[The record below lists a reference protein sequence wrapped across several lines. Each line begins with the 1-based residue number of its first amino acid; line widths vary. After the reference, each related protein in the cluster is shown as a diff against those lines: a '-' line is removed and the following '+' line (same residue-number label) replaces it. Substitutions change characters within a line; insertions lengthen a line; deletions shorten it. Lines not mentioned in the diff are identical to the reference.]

1 MYPPSLF
8 REDRVDVLHA
18 LIDTHPLGLLVTHG
32 VGLRACHVPMLID
45 AAPAPFGTLFGHVA
59 RANPVLS
66 DIGHERGGDDETD
79 GNREATALAV
89 FQGPQHYITPS
100 WYPSKR
106 DHGRVVPTW
115 NYVGVHAEG
124 RLRFHDDPAWV
135 HAHLTA
141 LTDKQEQNRDE
152 PWAVTDAPT
161 EFVDSLLSGIV
172 GFELTITHLVG
183 TWKTSQNRPPV
194 DQAGVVAGLRDVG
207 SDAALAMADLVADRC
222 ATARSSDA
230 AR

>member
-32 VGLRACHVPMLID
+32 NGLRACHVPMLID

-66 DIGHERGGDDETD
+66 DNGDTS
-79 GNREATALAV
+79 GMLALAV

-100 WYPSKR
+100 WYPTKQ

-124 RLRFHDDPAWV
+124 RLRFHDDAAWV
-135 HAHLTA
+135 RAHLTA
-141 LTDKQEQNRDE
+141 LTNKQEKDRDE
-152 PWAVTDAPT
+152 PWAVTDAPR
-161 EFVDSLLSGIV
+161 EFVDSLLPGIV
-172 GFELTITHLVG
+172 GFELTITDLVG

-194 DQAGVVAGLRDVG
+194 DQAGVVAGLREVG
-207 SDAALAMADLVADRC
+207 SDTALEMADIVSGRSAI
-222 ATARSSDA
+222 APSSDVP
-230 AR
+230 R